1 MHLVSLSAA
10 HTHTH
15 TVPPPFLCR
24 QPLLHWIT
32 FLGSAN
38 WSHMSGIPQTKGS
51 YFLLHKDPY
60 CTQQAQIL
68 GGVKEKWR
76 GSLKPYLVSKGKL
89 NHARICRQAR
99 KPWADCGYTLYEVKH
114 SGILGVIIVIEGLF
128 VWPNTWHQNVWSW
141 HWTLCILGSPR
152 LHFNLLKYAAC
163 LNACVKFYCR
173 HTWFILCC

>member
-1 MHLVSLSAA
+1 MLVFRACCICCFPCSVGQFSYGTFSGTQKAPLQLI
-10 HTHTH
+10 H

-38 WSHMSGIPQTKGS
+38 WSHMSGIPQTKGF

-76 GSLKPYLVSKGKL
+76 GSVKPYLFSKG
-89 NHARICRQAR
+89 
-99 KPWADCGYTLYEVKH
+99 E
-114 SGILGVIIVIEGLF
+114 IESR
-128 VWPNTWHQNVWSW
+128 W
-141 HWTLCILGSPR
+141 
-152 LHFNLLKYAAC
+152 NLPTGEKSLS
-163 LNACVKFYCR
+163 
-173 HTWFILCC
+173 